1 MLVHGWDYA
10 SRKSCFTCI
19 LPPSYQKKIYSG
31 IKIVD
36 LISERYVIQ
45 LFQLLRTY
53 ANCTLFCVAKI
64 IEIFLTYL
72 LTLNAAEYHSFT
84 HIYTSTGRTC
94 FTFFLFYV
102 LRYNQLN
109 LLPVITYWVLIV
121 QARQSN
127 MSACRPYLLLSGTVT
142 DTQALYFA
150 SDRLELLFQVVSP
163 FKVAISYIIP
173 LLRLLFSIKNLGILT
188 TFWGTIHVWRLGHW
202 T

>member
-53 ANCTLFCVAKI
+53 ANCTLFCVAKM

>member
-53 ANCTLFCVAKI
+53 ANCTLCCVAKM

>member
-150 SDRLELLFQVVSP
+150 SDRLELLFQVVSLA
-163 FKVAISYIIP
+163 KS
-173 LLRLLFSIKNLGILT
+173 LFLILFHCFVCYLALKT
-188 TFWGTIHVWRLGHW
+188 
-202 T
+202 

>member
-36 LISERYVIQ
+36 LISERYVIK
-45 LFQLLRTY
+45 LFQLLRTLYKRY
-53 ANCTLFCVAKI
+53 AFLRCEDERNL
-64 IEIFLTYL
+64 FLTYL

-173 LLRLLFSIKNLGILT
+173 LLRLLFSIKT
-188 TFWGTIHVWRLGHW
+188 
-202 T
+202 